1 MVSFSPMKMTQSPFV
16 PRPQTRNPRFH
27 LKLRPAVATAIAVSW
42 GLAVSLVLL
51 TIVTP

>member
-1 MVSFSPMKMTQSPFV
+1 MVSFSAMKMTHSPFA
-16 PRPQTRNPRFH
+16 PRPKTESPRFH

-42 GLAVSLVLL
+42 GLVVSLVLL